1 MGSIGNEV
9 AMKKNTT
16 LGEFLAVML
25 CIVALMA
32 VVSIPATAGAGPHVI
47 TLTDD
52 DDVKEEKKQEKQ
64 WKKAVEYLEWGWA
77 EVDKADVKL
86 EEGKPKKA
94 QEHFAVAL
102 DFFDRAIKHFAK
114 ATLTP
119 EQQEGFKGLQQG
131 YEDLDKA
138 NKAFSEGKQDK
149 GQKYFESGQELLK
162 KGKAAFDDGE

>member
-1 MGSIGNEV
+1 MRKDI
-9 AMKKNTT
+9 AMKKQIT
-16 LGEFLAVML
+16 LWGLLGTMLSVLAF
-25 CIVALMA
+25 AA
-32 VVSIPATAGAGPHVI
+32 VISIPAAAGAGFLSI
-47 TLTDD
+47 ASADD
-52 DDVKEEKKQEKQ
+52 QDAKAEKEKEKQ
-64 WKKAVEYLEWGWA
+64 WRKAVEYLEWGWA
-77 EVDKADVKL
+77 EVDKADTKL

-119 EQQEGFKGLQQG
+119 EQQEGFKDLQQG
-131 YEDLDKA
+131 FEDLDKA

-162 KGKAAFDDGE
+162 GGMAAFDAGE